1 MSHTETSAL
10 IPHGVVFL
18 YDPTAIIDVPADT
31 GAAPVLATADCI
43 SLWTVHDVDAPTTL
57 VLADKFDGDG
67 CSLIFEGSL
76 ITKGGKLAFNT
87 SSCEP
92 IIQVQ
97 VSAPVAH
104 VAIWANDAECP
115 SRIVCVASQ
124 RMS

>member
-43 SLWTVHDVDAPTTL
+43 SLWTVHDVDGPTTL

-67 CSLIFEGSL
+67 CSLVFEGSL

-92 IIQVQ
+92 IIQVHL
-97 VSAPVAH
+97 SAPEAQ

-115 SRIVCVASQ
+115 SRIVCVASP
-124 RMS
+124 RTS